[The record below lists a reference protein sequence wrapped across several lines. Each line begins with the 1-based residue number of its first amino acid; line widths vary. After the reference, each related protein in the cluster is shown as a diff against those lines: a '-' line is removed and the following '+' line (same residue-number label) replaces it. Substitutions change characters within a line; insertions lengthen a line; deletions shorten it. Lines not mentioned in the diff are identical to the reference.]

1 MKNINNKNMDFD
13 DLLAITDQFK
23 PAKAKKSKEQV
34 WAELELMMEKPIKKE
49 AVVRNIQFR
58 HWQVAASIALLIS
71 FGTLAVFR
79 FYTKNVVCLAGDQT
93 TTYLP
98 DGSLVQLNAKSS
110 LSFHPLW
117 WKIKR
122 EVNLEGE
129 GFFKVKHGEKFT
141 VISTLGTTSVMG
153 TSFNI
158 FARDK
163 DYEVTCLTGKVR
175 VLSLINKDEV
185 IITPNQMVA
194 LNNTGNLDANLNVNA
209 KLAVKWTDG
218 KFVFTQKPLN
228 KVLAEIARRYGVEI
242 QNTENLNQL
251 YTGNFIKQKDVETT
265 LAIVCKTFNLE
276 YKKLPS
282 GAFIMQ

>member
-1 MKNINNKNMDFD
+1 MKVNDKDMDFD
-13 DLLAITDQFK
+13 DLLAITNQLK

-34 WAELELMMEKPIKKE
+34 WAELELMMEKPIQKQ
-49 AVVRNIQFR
+49 AIVRTINMR
-58 HWQVAASIALLIS
+58 YLRVAASIALLIS

-93 TTYLP
+93 MAYLP
-98 DGSLVQLNAKSS
+98 DGSVVQLNAKSS

-117 WKIKR
+117 WKMKR
-122 EVNLEGE
+122 EVNLNGE

-141 VISTLGTTSVMG
+141 VVSSLGTTSVMG

-158 FARDK
+158 FARDN

-175 VLSLINKDEV
+175 VLSLINKKEV
-185 IITPNQMVA
+185 IITPNQMVV

-209 KLAVKWTDG
+209 KLAVNWTEG

-242 QNTENLNQL
+242 QNTDNLNQL
-251 YTGNFIKQKDVETT
+251 YTGNFSKQKDVETT
-265 LAIVCKTFNLE
+265 LAIICKTFDLE

>member
-1 MKNINNKNMDFD
+1 MKNVNNNNKDFD

-23 PAKAKKSKEQV
+23 PVKAKKSKDEV

-49 AVVRNIQFR
+49 AFIRSLQLR
-58 HWQVAASIALLIS
+58 QWQVAASIALLIS
-71 FGTLAVFR
+71 FSTLAVFR
-79 FYTKNVVCLAGDQT
+79 FYTKSVVCLAGNQT
-93 TTYLP
+93 MAYLP
-98 DGSLVQLNAKSS
+98 DGSSVQLNAKSS

-117 WKIKR
+117 WKINR
-122 EVNLEGE
+122 EVTLDGE
-129 GFFKVKHGEKFT
+129 GFFQVKKGEKFT
-141 VISTLGTTSVMG
+141 VVSENGSTSVLG

-158 FARDK
+158 FARDA

-175 VLSLINKDEV
+175 VVSLVHNQEV
-185 IITPNQMVA
+185 IITPNQMVS
-194 LNNTGNLDANLNVNA
+194 LNKEGNLNANLNVNA
-209 KLAVKWTDG
+209 KLATNWTMG

-242 QNTENLNQL
+242 QNTENLDQL
-251 YTGNFIKQKDVETT
+251 YTGNFTKQKDIEST
-265 LAIVCKTFNLE
+265 LAIVCKTFDIE